1 MSSSAVNTKTPPTI
15 TAPPQNITA
24 ELNSR
29 VTLVCRVS
37 GNPQPRVT
45 WYKDDV
51 IITDRD
57 GNEYSFTIEELNLKK
72 RGFYHCIATNVIN
85 GRVHRVVSP
94 AAVVNIKG
102 MIINI
107 SS

>member
-1 MSSSAVNTKTPPTI
+1 MNTKTPPTI
-15 TAPPQNITA
+15 TGPPQNITA

-29 VTLVCRVS
+29 VTLVCQVS

-57 GNEYSFTIEELNLKK
+57 ANEYSFTIEELNLKK
-72 RGFYHCIATNVIN
+72 RGFYHCVATNIIN
-85 GRVHRVVSP
+85 GRVHHVISLP
-94 AAVVNIKG
+94 AVVNIKG
-102 MIINI
+102 MIINKN
-107 SS
+107 S

>member
-1 MSSSAVNTKTPPTI
+1 MNTKTPPTI
-15 TAPPQNITA
+15 TSPPQNITA

-29 VTLVCRVS
+29 VTLVCQVS

-57 GNEYSFTIEELNLKK
+57 ANEYSFTIEELSLKK
-72 RGFYHCIATNVIN
+72 RGFYHCVATNDIN

-94 AAVVNIKG
+94 AAVVNIEG

>member
-1 MSSSAVNTKTPPTI
+1 MNNKTPPTI
-15 TAPPQNITA
+15 TSPPQNITA
-24 ELNSR
+24 ELNGR
-29 VTLVCRVS
+29 VILVCQVS

-57 GNEYSFTIEELNLKK
+57 ADEYSFTIEELNLKK
-72 RGFYHCIATNVIN
+72 RGFYHCVATNIID